1 MFFASSKGK
10 CASLG
15 FQEGRLRGG
24 AAELCHPAG
33 WPGSKQCAPCLQHYL
48 LFLSFPKPLL
58 PKKVEAF
65 EPAPDTADSCPQQE
79 KKIKKK
85 LIPPRWL
92 EAGSQRGRA
101 ALPAAWSCPQP
112 APARPRDLRLQP
124 WGRVRGR
131 RERGPAAGG
140 SPRRAANPLS
150 VLQGAPRGALPSSC
164 WCCWCWAHGQR
175 RRRRVSAGSRD
186 TVTVPT
192 RVPGG
197 GVGSAGEEEEE
208 EGGIFC

>member
-1 MFFASSKGK
+1 MHLWGFRRAGCEGVQLSSAILQAGRGASSARRA
-10 CASLG
+10 CSITCFSSV
-15 FQEGRLRGG
+15 FQSPCTPKTLKHLSQLRSRLIL
-24 AAELCHPAG
+24 AP
-33 WPGSKQCAPCLQHYL
+33 SK
-48 LFLSFPKPLL
+48 K
-58 PKKVEAF
+58 
-65 EPAPDTADSCPQQE
+65 
-79 KKIKKK
+79 KKIKK
-85 LIPPRWL
+85 INPPRWL

-124 WGRVRGR
+124 WGRVKGR

-186 TVTVPT
+186 TVTVPA